1 MNSLMRYHWYHFNVV
16 DIQLIFTAHTGHTW
30 REKSTKDDF
39 NRHLNYKLRIRTF
52 AKILE
57 TMAIDRYI
65 YIYTHVLEID
75 QLWKNDINWWLSK
88 LSKFGHVWRRFRSA
102 VLGHWVAGAVRPWH
116 WRRSIRICLGSKPG
130 CGGSKMA
137 TWAQID
143 CQSERY
149 RKRNGMTLT
158 HTHTM
163 HHNAMLIYFEEFSSD
178 SV

>member
-1 MNSLMRYHWYHFNVV
+1 MARKVHQRRFQQASQLQATHS
-16 DIQLIFTAHTGHTW
+16 DI
-30 REKSTKDDF
+30 REDIGDYG
-39 NRHLNYKLRIRTF
+39 NRS
-52 AKILE
+52 
-57 TMAIDRYI
+57 I
-65 YIYTHVLEID
+65 YIYTRIRD
-75 QLWKNDINWWLSK
+75 RSTMKNDINWWLSK